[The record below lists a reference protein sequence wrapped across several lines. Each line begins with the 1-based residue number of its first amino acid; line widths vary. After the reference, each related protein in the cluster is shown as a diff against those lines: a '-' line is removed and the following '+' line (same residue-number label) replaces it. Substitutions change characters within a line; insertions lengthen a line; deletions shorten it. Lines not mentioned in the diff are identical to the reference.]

1 MDHKTAIRQFVRDL
15 LASKSDG
22 QPLSDDSSLLI
33 SGRLDS
39 VDAVEIVVMLEE
51 KFNINFAEIGFDQYM
66 IDSID
71 SIDSLIRAANSSK
84 CSESPVGQQGD

>member
-1 MDHKTAIRQFVRDL
+1 MDHKTTVRQFVRDL
-15 LASKSDG
+15 LASKSDV

-71 SIDSLIRAANSSK
+71 SIDSLIRTAQGSK
-84 CSESPVGQQGD
+84 CSESPVGKQGD